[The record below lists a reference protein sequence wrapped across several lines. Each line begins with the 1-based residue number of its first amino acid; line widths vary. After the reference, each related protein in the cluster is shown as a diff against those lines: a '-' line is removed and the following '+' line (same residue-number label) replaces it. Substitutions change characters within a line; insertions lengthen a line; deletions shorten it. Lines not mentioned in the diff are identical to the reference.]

1 LFLIGVSE
9 VLYACRELFVWS
21 FIDTFDFYRQTT
33 QYALKGFEHLRSI
46 HFMMDKNERLALRN
60 YLTCF
65 ESRKKGHKP
74 KSVIL
79 LDLLEKYEDDEKV
92 LLLLKKKVPS
102 EDARRMVIGRLRDK
116 MLTSLSLDVNL
127 SRSENY
133 DEQAQARANVVQGKL
148 QGGLLLGRGQRK
160 LGYYVLDRSIQQ
172 AKHYE
177 FYDDLIDM
185 LSIERQFVKAFKGT
199 DKAFYDV
206 VNQIKTY
213 SECRDAANL
222 AKQYFE
228 ETTMRYGFK
237 GLSRIAADPKQV
249 TFLKERIDR
258 LHDEFEKTSSAT
270 VGYYYYFLLVEF
282 YQVQNKLEEASDSL
296 SKLAQMLENNPAIRR
311 KVRLAS
317 VHLNLGANDLWL
329 HRFEESRKQFEVS
342 LTYIRENTRNHG
354 VITELLFYSL
364 FYAGNLDEAETKF
377 ESLVDSKH
385 VDQSDFRKAVRSYLL
400 ACVSFAKGEFRKVNL
415 RLASSQNIEK
425 DKEGWNIGSRVLSI
439 MLAIE
444 REKFDLADTLIVNL
458 RQFIREGVE
467 DADLRFRDT
476 LILSVLLE
484 LRKKSYDFSEV
495 ASLKREVLSQLYKD
509 DVETGWILQTPEMIC
524 FHIWF
529 NDKLHERPY
538 TVDYSKAYLYR
549 LDETAQ

>member
-1 LFLIGVSE
+1 
-9 VLYACRELFVWS
+9 
-21 FIDTFDFYRQTT
+21 
-33 QYALKGFEHLRSI
+33 LKGIEHLRSI
-46 HFMMDKNERLALRN
+46 HFMMDKNERVALRN

-74 KSVIL
+74 KSLIL
-79 LDLLEKYEDDEKV
+79 LDLLEKYDDDGRV
-92 LLLLKKKVPS
+92 ILLLKKKIAS
-102 EDARRMVIGRLRDK
+102 EDARRMVVSRLREK
-116 MLTSLSLDVNL
+116 MLSSLTLDVNL
-127 SRSENY
+127 TRSENY
-133 DEQAQARANVVQGKL
+133 DEQAQARAGVIQGKL

-160 LGYYVLDRSIQQ
+160 LGYFVIDRSIKE

-177 FYDDLIDM
+177 FYDDLVDM
-185 LSIERQFVKAFKGT
+185 LSIQRQFIKAWKGT
-199 DKAFYDV
+199 DQAFYDI
-206 VNQIKTY
+206 NGEINNY

-237 GLSRIAADPKQV
+237 GLSRMPADPKQIQ
-249 TFLKERIDR
+249 FLKERIDH

-282 YQVQNKLEEASDSL
+282 YQVQNNLEEASDSL
-296 SKLAQMLENNPAIRR
+296 SKLAQMLENNPAIKR

-329 HRFEESRKQFEVS
+329 HRFDQSRTQFETS

-364 FYAGNLDEAETKF
+364 FYSGNLDEAENKF
-377 ESLVDSKH
+377 ETLVDSKY
-385 VDQSDFRKAVRSYLL
+385 VDQSDFRKAIRSYLL

-415 RLASSQNIEK
+415 RLASSHHIGK

-458 RQFIREGVE
+458 RQFQREGVE
-467 DADLRFRDT
+467 ETDLRFRDT
-476 LILSVLLE
+476 LILSILLD

-495 ASLKREVLSQLYKD
+495 FKLKEGIISELAEDNY
-509 DVETGWILQTPEMIC
+509 ETGWILQTPEMIC
-524 FHIWF
+524 FHTWF
-529 NDKLHERPY
+529 LDKLNERPY
-538 TVDYSKAYLYR
+538 QPNYSKGYIYIPTLASK
-549 LDETAQ
+549 

>member
-1 LFLIGVSE
+1 M
-9 VLYACRELFVWS
+9 
-21 FIDTFDFYRQTT
+21 
-33 QYALKGFEHLRSI
+33 KGLEHLRSI

-74 KSVIL
+74 KSIIL
-79 LDLLEKYEDDEKV
+79 LDLIEKYEDDDKV
-92 LLLLKKKVPS
+92 ILLLKKKIAS
-102 EDARRMVIGRLRDK
+102 EDARRMVISRLRDK

-127 SRSENY
+127 SRTENY
-133 DEQAQARANVVQGKL
+133 DEQAQALASVVQGKL
-148 QGGLLLGRGQRK
+148 QGRLLIARGQRK
-160 LGYYVLDRSIQQ
+160 VGFHVMDKNITL

-177 FYDDLIDM
+177 LYDDLIDM
-185 LSIERQFVKAFKGT
+185 LSVERQYIKAFKGT
-199 DKAFYDV
+199 DKAFYDI
-206 VNQIKTY
+206 VNQIKNY

-228 ETTMRYGFK
+228 EITMRYGFK
-237 GLSRIAADPKQV
+237 GLSRMPADPKQIE
-249 TFLKERIDR
+249 FLKERIDR

-282 YQVQNKLEEASDSL
+282 NQVQNNLVEASDAL
-296 SKLAQMLENNPAIRR
+296 SKLAQMLENNPAIKR
-311 KVRLAS
+311 KVRQAS

-329 HRFEESRKQFEVS
+329 HRFEESRKQFDTS

-377 ESLVDSKH
+377 EALVDSKH
-385 VDQSDFRKAVRSYLL
+385 VDQSDFRKAIRSYLL

-415 RLASSQNIEK
+415 RLASSHHIGK

-467 DADLRFRDT
+467 DTDLRFRDT
-476 LILSVLLE
+476 LILSILLE
-484 LRKKSYDFSEV
+484 LRKKSYDFPEV
-495 ASLKREVLSQLYKD
+495 FELKE
-509 DVETGWILQTPEMIC
+509 DVISKLAEDNYETGWILQTPEMIC
-524 FHIWF
+524 FHTWF
-529 NDKLHERPY
+529 IDKVNERSYQPN
-538 TVDYSKAYLYR
+538 YSKEYIYAPSL
-549 LDETAQ
+549 AAK